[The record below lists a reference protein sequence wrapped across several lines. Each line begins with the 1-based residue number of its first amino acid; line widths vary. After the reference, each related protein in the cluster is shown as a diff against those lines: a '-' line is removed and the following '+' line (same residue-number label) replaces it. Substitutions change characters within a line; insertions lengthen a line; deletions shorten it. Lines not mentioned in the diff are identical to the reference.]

1 MAPNFSKSFTVLH
14 VQLLC
19 FEPEFNESMIRYVDT
34 GGSIVPMLSIVRKT
48 AYFYRG
54 LTFCGARL
62 AGTLGDV
69 AEGFDLNAKANLMA
83 LPNMLP
89 E

>member
-1 MAPNFSKSFTVLH
+1 MCNSLALILNLTNKL
-14 VQLLC
+14 
-19 FEPEFNESMIRYVDT
+19 IRHVDT
-34 GGSIVPMLSIVRKT
+34 DGSIVPMLSIVRKT

-54 LTFCGARL
+54 MTFCGARL

-69 AEGFDLNAKANLMA
+69 AEGYDLLAGVNLLA
-83 LPNMLP
+83 LIIKQPI

>member
-1 MAPNFSKSFTVLH
+1 
-14 VQLLC
+14 
-19 FEPEFNESMIRYVDT
+19 MIRHVDT
-34 GGSIVPMLSIVRKT
+34 GDPIVPMLSIVRKT

-54 LTFCGARL
+54 MMFCEGRL

-69 AEGFDLNAKANLMA
+69 AEGFNLNAGVNLLA
-83 LPNMLP
+83 LIIKQPI

>member
-1 MAPNFSKSFTVLH
+1 
-14 VQLLC
+14 
-19 FEPEFNESMIRYVDT
+19 MIRHVDT
-34 GGSIVPMLSIVRKT
+34 GDPIVPMLSIVRKT

-54 LTFCGARL
+54 LTFSGARL

-69 AEGFDLNAKANLMA
+69 AEGFDLVAKANLMA
-83 LPNMLP
+83 LIIKQPI